1 MQLLQHISVQK
12 YFHHIFLNNHNT
24 YVIVVVFVLIFFFL
38 GDLHGV
44 SQAATSIIIAKV
56 SRAIASKL
64 PTFVKWPNQLQHI
77 KEAFYNMAGFPG
89 VVGCLDC
96 THVRIK
102 NPHGDQ
108 PLIYCNRKGFYS
120 LNVQVDVLNICE
132 YT

>member
-1 MQLLQHISVQK
+1 VICMVLAKQLHLS
-12 YFHHIFLNNHNT
+12 F
-24 YVIVVVFVLIFFFL
+24 
-38 GDLHGV
+38 
-44 SQAATSIIIAKV
+44 IIAKV

-96 THVRIK
+96 THIRIK

-108 PLIYCNRKGFYS
+108 TLIPGVELVY
-120 LNVQVDVLNICE
+120 E
-132 YT
+132 T